1 MHQGIAALLGLQSW
15 IVYRVEPGEGAIEVF
30 VGKPRKEA
38 RCPVC
43 GARTRRVHDRARRW
57 RRVLHTW
64 SGHRPVY
71 LRVRPRRFR
80 CGSCGKVFTE
90 AFPGIRPWGRTTDY
104 AEGVLLKQLAG
115 RSFRSTA
122 YHLGVGV
129 GTLRRLVLRRV
140 RPQPDV
146 SAVLPAVPEV
156 TLSLDEH
163 SFRHQDMAVTVT
175 VVSPRRQVVALL
187 PDDRVRTVEGFLREW
202 PDSARRRVR
211 AVCVDLKDSWRKL
224 VRRVLPHASVVA
236 DPFHVIQDA
245 NRRVDEARRVE
256 QELCR
261 RKIPRWPLLKNQEEL
276 TPKQAET
283 LRAIYRQYPTLAQ
296 FHWAKEQLRAFYRA
310 PTPAQA
316 QTLLDRLLFFL
327 QHAED
332 AELVRWG
339 RTLRSWKAEL
349 WSYHQH
355 RVTSAYTEG
364 IHTKIKLLKRL
375 SYGFRNRHMYVRKM
389 LLGLVPLALLLSPPH
404 LLT

>member
-1 MHQGIAALLGLQSW
+1 VA
-15 IVYRVEPGEGAIEVF
+15 
-30 VGKPRKEA
+30 
-38 RCPVC
+38 
-43 GARTRRVHDRARRW
+43 
-57 RRVLHTW
+57 
-64 SGHRPVY
+64 
-71 LRVRPRRFR
+71 
-80 CGSCGKVFTE
+80 
-90 AFPGIRPWGRTTDY
+90 
-104 AEGVLLKQLAG
+104 
-115 RSFRSTA
+115 
-122 YHLGVGV
+122 
-129 GTLRRLVLRRV
+129 
-140 RPQPDV
+140 
-146 SAVLPAVPEV
+146 
-156 TLSLDEH
+156 LSLDEH

-187 PDDRVRTVEGFLREW
+187 PDDRVRTVEGFFRDW
-202 PDSARRRVR
+202 PDSAKRRVR

-224 VRRVLPHASVVA
+224 VRRVFPHASVVA

-276 TPKQAET
+276 TAKQAET
-283 LRAIYRQYPTLAQ
+283 LRALYRQYPTLAQ

-316 QTLLDRLLFFL
+316 HTLLDRLLFFL

-339 RTLRSWKAEL
+339 RTLRSWKDEL

-375 SYGFRNRHMYVRKM
+375 SYGFRNRH
-389 LLGLVPLALLLSPPH
+389 GLAPVWWTP
-404 LLT
+404 

>member
-30 VGKPRKEA
+30 VGRPRKEA

-122 YHLGVGV
+122 HHGGVGV
-129 GTLRRLVLRRV
+129 GTLRRLVQRRV
-140 RPQPDV
+140 NPQPDV

-156 TLSLDEH
+156 ALSLDEH

-187 PDDRVRTVEGFLREW
+187 PDDRVRTVEGFFRDW
-202 PDSARRRVR
+202 PDSAKRRVR

-224 VRRVLPHASVVA
+224 VRRVFPHASVVA

-261 RKIPRWPLLKNQEEL
+261 RKIPRWPLG
-276 TPKQAET
+276 
-283 LRAIYRQYPTLAQ
+283 LA
-296 FHWAKEQLRAFYRA
+296 
-310 PTPAQA
+310 P
-316 QTLLDRLLFFL
+316 
-327 QHAED
+327 
-332 AELVRWG
+332 V
-339 RTLRSWKAEL
+339 SW
-349 WSYHQH
+349 
-355 RVTSAYTEG
+355 RG
-364 IHTKIKLLKRL
+364 
-375 SYGFRNRHMYVRKM
+375 
-389 LLGLVPLALLLSPPH
+389 
-404 LLT
+404 